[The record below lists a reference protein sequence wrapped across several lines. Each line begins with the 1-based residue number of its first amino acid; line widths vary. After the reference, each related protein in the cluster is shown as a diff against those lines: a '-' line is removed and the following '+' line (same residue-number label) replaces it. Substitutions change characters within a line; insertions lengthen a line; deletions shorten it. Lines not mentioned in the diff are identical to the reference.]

1 MVSEQ
6 TSHLNPYFL
15 KSHIFKVFSAP
26 HSGQIKVTLF
36 ELPTVIYP
44 ASSWF
49 LNNFAKSGI
58 TSLTVLNPFIA
69 ILLLQ
74 AKHLPFDVLNTL
86 NSCS

>member
-15 KSHIFKVFSAP
+15 KSYICKVFSVP

-36 ELPTVIYP
+36 ELPVVIYP

-49 LNNFAKSGI
+49 LNNFANSGI
-58 TSLTVLNPFIA
+58 VSLTVLNPFIA

-74 AKHLPFDVLNTL
+74 AKHLPPDALNTL